1 VISVVIAAI
10 GFAIIT
16 AAIFYSTELARSRDK
31 TKVMVNQLLD
41 TVEYSSAIAA
51 YTNNEQIAKDVIQ
64 GLLRNDIVQE
74 VNIISDQG
82 FHLENS
88 KEPIAKNSQKIN
100 RTLVSPFDSKQAIG
114 SITVIPRGDYNLV
127 EATHSALLSA
137 INSFLLITL
146 TTVIILWVFRH
157 NILQPLTVVSDTLH
171 DISAGE
177 KQRIAPLS
185 KHQNDELGRLIADIN
200 GLLDVLETK
209 FNNERSLRERIE
221 QIEKQLRNIFESTS
235 AGLFQIDHQGKI
247 LTYNPT
253 FLKFL
258 VNDELSSDGLT
269 GHDFGE
275 TFVEDPKLFKEMV
288 HAATSSKSLVSNDL
302 ALRIGNDNGGQRW
315 MHCLLSRIDEPNGQ
329 VLFEGVIFDIS
340 TRIAKENAIRHQA
353 EYDAL
358 TGVLRRDSIERNLA
372 EFLEDTRQWPIVL
385 MLLDLD
391 GFKAVNDNYGHD
403 AGDEVLVEVT
413 QRFKNNIRSSDV
425 VGRLGGDEFVI
436 ILNKCEPINA
446 ELTIAKKIIQA
457 IQEPIVLKSKQT
469 VNIGVSIGMASNTI
483 PGSTVETLMKAA
495 DNAMYMVKRQGKNSF
510 AVNKGEGLI
519 TVELTQA

>member
-1 VISVVIAAI
+1 MISVVIATI
-10 GFAIIT
+10 VFALIA

-31 TKVMVNQLLD
+31 TKVMINQLLD

-64 GLLRNDIVQE
+64 GLMRNDIVQK
-74 VNIISDQG
+74 VNINSDQG

-88 KEPIAKNSQKIN
+88 KGSVAKNSQTIN
-100 RTLVSPFDSKQAIG
+100 RTLISPFDGKQAIG
-114 SITVIPRGDYNLV
+114 SISVIPLGDYNLV

-146 TTVIILWVFRH
+146 TAVIILWLFRH
-157 NILQPLTVVSDTLH
+157 NILQPLTFVSNTLH

-177 KQRIAPLS
+177 KQRIVPLY
-185 KHQNDELGRLIADIN
+185 KHKNDELGRLIADIN
-200 GLLDVLETK
+200 GLLEVLETK
-209 FNNERSLRERIE
+209 FNNERTLREKIE

-235 AGLFQIDHQGKI
+235 AGLFQIDNEGKI

-253 FLKFL
+253 FLRFL
-258 VNDELSSDGLT
+258 SNSESTNDGLM

-275 TFVEDPKLFKEMV
+275 TFVENAILFKEMI

-302 ALRIGNDNGGQRW
+302 ALRIRNEMGEQRW

-340 TRIAKENAIRHQA
+340 SRIAKENAIRYQA

-358 TGVLRRDSIERNLA
+358 TGVLRRDCIERNLTG
-372 EFLEDTRQWPIVL
+372 FLEDPKQWPLVVML
-385 MLLDLD
+385 MDLD

-403 AGDEVLVEVT
+403 AGDEVLVAVT
-413 QRFKNNIRSSDV
+413 QRFKNNIRSTDV
-425 VGRLGGDEFVI
+425 IGRLGGDEFVI

-457 IQEPIVLKSKQT
+457 IQEPIILKSNQT
-469 VNIGVSIGMASNTI
+469 VNIGVSIGMTSNSL
-483 PGSTVETLMKAA
+483 PNSTVETIMKAA
-495 DNAMYMVKRQGKNSF
+495 DDAMYMVKRQGKNNF
-510 AVNKGEGLI
+510 AVNKGEGVI